1 MINKYVFTL
10 KTKKALRENRLDIA
24 APYNNVGYAYYE
36 LGEHKKEL
44 EYYQR
49 LLSIRNDTLL

>member
-1 MINKYVFTL
+1 M
-10 KTKKALRENRLDIA
+10 REVLPENHPAIA
-24 APYNNVGYAYYE
+24 ASYNNVGYAYYE

-49 LLSIRNDTLL
+49 LLSIQNDTLL